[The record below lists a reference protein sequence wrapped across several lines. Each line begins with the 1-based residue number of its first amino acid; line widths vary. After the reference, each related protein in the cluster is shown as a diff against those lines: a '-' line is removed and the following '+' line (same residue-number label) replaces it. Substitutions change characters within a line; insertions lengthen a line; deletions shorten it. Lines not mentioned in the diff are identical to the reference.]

1 MQEIYV
7 HMLSIS
13 KVSVTAQA
21 FQSVAP
27 RTPDIEITWD
37 GLY

>member
-1 MQEIYV
+1 MQEINLY
-7 HMLSIS
+7 MLGIS
-13 KVSVTAQA
+13 KVSVNAQA

-27 RTPDIEITWD
+27 RTPDSEITWD